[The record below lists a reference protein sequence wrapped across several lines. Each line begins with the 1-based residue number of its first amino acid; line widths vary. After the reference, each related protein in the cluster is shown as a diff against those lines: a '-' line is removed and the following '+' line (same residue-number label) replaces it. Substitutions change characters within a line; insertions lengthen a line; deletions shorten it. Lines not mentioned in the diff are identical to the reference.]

1 MVQLSHAYM
10 TTWKI
15 IAFTIRTF
23 VGKVMSLLFLYALE
37 VCHSFPSKEQ
47 VSFNFTAAVTVCSGF
62 GAQGGRKK
70 IFHCFHFFPFYLPWS
85 DWMLW
90 SLFFECWVLNQLF
103 HCSFTLIKRLFSS
116 SSLSAIRVIASAY
129 LRWWWFLPTVLI
141 PTCDSSSLAFRM
153 MYSAY
158 KLKKQVTIYSLDIL
172 LVVFLSQ
179 FWTRQLFCVRF

>member
-1 MVQLSHAYM
+1 M
-10 TTWKI
+10 
-15 IAFTIRTF
+15 
-23 VGKVMSLLFLYALE
+23 
-37 VCHSFPSKEQ
+37 
-47 VSFNFTAAVTVCSGF
+47 AAVTICSDFWSPG
-62 GAQGGRKK
+62 KK
-70 IFHCFHFFPFYLPWS
+70 ICYCFHFFPFYLPWS

-158 KLKKQVTIYSLDIL
+158 KLNKENDNIQPWCTPFPIL
-172 LVVFLSQ
+172 NQSVVSCQILSVASWPAYKFLRRQERLV
-179 FWTRQLFCVRF
+179 